1 LALLLLPG
9 SVQAQ
14 ALSSKPTIYVSDFDL
29 DVVPAKP
36 APSTAPAPPTAA
48 APATAARRNG
58 GATENKDKDKDEDP
72 VKFAARLV
80 DAVSTNLMEALQK
93 AGYTAQRLGRNAGRP
108 DSGVQIRGLFAEI
121 DKENHWRRGVIHT
134 AAESGKMQLLVSIAN
149 LSKPEQALYEIAPLP
164 GNANK
169 PGAVITLSSYV
180 PLEKF
185 EIDKDINEDQIKK
198 AAARVVSDL
207 DKLIQANPAAVQK

>member
-1 LALLLLPG
+1 
-9 SVQAQ
+9 
-14 ALSSKPTIYVSDFDL
+14 
-29 DVVPAKP
+29 
-36 APSTAPAPPTAA
+36 
-48 APATAARRNG
+48 
-58 GATENKDKDKDEDP
+58 

-80 DAVSTNLMEALQK
+80 DTLSASLVEALQE
-93 AGYTAQRLGRNAGRP
+93 AGYSAQRLGRNAGRP

-121 DKENHWRRGVIHT
+121 DKENHWRRGVIRT
-134 AAESGKMQLLVSIAN
+134 ASDSGKFQLLVSVAN
-149 LSKPEQALYEIAPLP
+149 LTKPEQALYEIAPLP
-164 GNANK
+164 GNENK

-198 AAARVVSDL
+198 SAARVVSDL